1 MQAKSRRLPLI
12 YLVASSLFSITV
24 SLEAPEQC
32 TNLSFRLAPAL
43 VSAEDLDTGAL
54 AQARSLSKVFSSVAE
69 KVSASVVSVRSVKKA
84 KPMAEKNLQNDPF
97 FERFKDFFGE
107 DFMDKFDAPQQ
118 GLGTGVIVDE
128 RGYILTNNHVI
139 GQADEIEVSF
149 NGGTKTFKA
158 KLIGVDPKSDLA
170 VIKIE
175 PSSKL
180 TAAKIGDSD
189 SLKIGDWVVAAGNPF
204 GLSGTITAGIV
215 SAKGRSLGN
224 VGQYEDFIQT
234 DAAINPGNSGGPL
247 CNLEGDVVGIN
258 TAIFSRSG
266 GYMGVGF
273 AIPSNMAK
281 TVMESLI
288 THGKVVRG
296 WLGVGIQN
304 ITEELG
310 KSFGYSGMDGA
321 LVGQVSD
328 GSPADKAGLKQGD
341 IIISYGADAVKN
353 MNDLRNRVAAT
364 TPGSSVK
371 MKIFRDGI
379 EKDVSVQIEELQN
392 QPEEEK
398 EVTKQLESEIGVSVN
413 ALSPELAARLKTRK
427 NRGVVITRV
436 VPGSIGE
443 RAGLSTK
450 DIIAS
455 VNGKIIS
462 SEKEFNGA
470 VTKEALK
477 KGIRIVVETDG
488 MERFVF
494 LTSRE

>member
-1 MQAKSRRLPLI
+1 MRAKSHRLPLTF
-12 YLVASSLFSITV
+12 LVASGLLAISVNLREPGKPAGFKFSLS
-24 SLEAPEQC
+24 
-32 TNLSFRLAPAL
+32 PAS
-43 VSAEDLDTGAL
+43 VAAEDMDSGAL

-84 KPMAEKNLQNDPF
+84 KPMPEKNLQNDPF

-107 DFMDKFDAPQQ
+107 DFMEKFDAPQQ

-247 CNLEGDVVGIN
+247 CNLEGEVVGIN

-281 TVMESLI
+281 TVMDSLI
-288 THGKVVRG
+288 IHGKVVRG

-310 KSFGYSGMDGA
+310 KSFGYSGMEGA
-321 LVGQVSD
+321 LVGQVSE

-341 IIISYGADAVKN
+341 IITSYGSDSVKN

-364 TPGSSVK
+364 APGTSVK
-371 MKIFRDGI
+371 MKVFREGVDK
-379 EKDVSVQIEELQN
+379 ELSVQIEELQN

-398 EVTKQLESEIGVSVN
+398 EITKQSESEIGVAVN
-413 ALSPELAARLKTRK
+413 ALSPELAARLKTKK

-450 DIIAS
+450 DIIVS

-462 SEKEFNGA
+462 SEKEFNAA

-477 KGIRIVVETDG
+477 RGIRVVVETEG

>member
-1 MQAKSRRLPLI
+1 MKAKSRRSRLTPF
-12 YLVASSLFSITV
+12 VV
-24 SLEAPEQC
+24 SGLL
-32 TNLSFRLAPAL
+32 TLSFGLNSSVNTKPLSFIYAPTA
-43 VSAEDLDTGAL
+43 VEAQELDTGAL

-84 KPMAEKNLQNDPF
+84 KPMADKNLQNDPF

-310 KSFGYSGMDGA
+310 KSFGYANMEGA
-321 LVGQVSD
+321 LVGQVSE
-328 GSPADKAGLKQGD
+328 GSPADKAGIKQGD
-341 IIISYGADAVKN
+341 IIVSYGSDSVKN

-364 TPGSSVK
+364 APGNTIK
-371 MKIFRDGI
+371 MKIFRDGS
-379 EKDVSVQIEELQN
+379 EKELNVKIEELQN
-392 QPEEEK
+392 QPDEEK
-398 EVTKQLESEIGVSVN
+398 EPTQQLESEIGVSVN
-413 ALSPELAARLKTRK
+413 PLSPELAARLKTKK

-450 DIIAS
+450 DIVVS
-455 VNGKIIS
+455 VNGKTIS
-462 SEKEFNGA
+462 TEREFNAA
-470 VTKEALK
+470 VTKDALK
-477 KGIRIVVETDG
+477 KGIRLVVETDG

-494 LTSRE
+494 LSSRD